1 MGHGQVTG
9 HGGSGTW
16 DMEEAGHG
24 TWRQRDMGHG
34 GSGTWDMVR

>member
-16 DMEEAGHG
+16 DMEATGHGTWSGDGTWDMEEAGHG
-24 TWRQRDMGHG
+24 T
-34 GSGTWDMVR
+34 